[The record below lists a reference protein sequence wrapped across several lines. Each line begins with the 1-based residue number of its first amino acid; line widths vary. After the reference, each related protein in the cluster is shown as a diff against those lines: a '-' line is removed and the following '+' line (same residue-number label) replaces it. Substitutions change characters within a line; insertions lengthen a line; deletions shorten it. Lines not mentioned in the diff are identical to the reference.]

1 MGNYAHTVLLVDD
14 ETNVLRSLERA
25 LRNEEYAILTAGSAA
40 EALDILETAPVDLII
55 SDLGMP
61 GMNGLELLKTV
72 KEKYPAVAR
81 IILTGQSDTPTVL
94 RAINEGEVYRF
105 FTKPWDNEEIKVSIR
120 QTLEHFDFL
129 RAAHKM
135 MCRLKEQ
142 DRLIQDLER
151 RHPGITKDAA
161 EEVFVLSDEYFS
173 ESTEDDMNKYFA
185 DVLGMQPDPE
195 KEK

>member
-1 MGNYAHTVLLVDD
+1 MKNYAHTLLIVDD
-14 ETNVLRSLERA
+14 EVNVLTSLGRA
-25 LRNEEYAILTAGSAA
+25 LRNEEYAVLTASNAA

-61 GMNGLELLKTV
+61 GMNGFELLKTV

-94 RAINEGEVYRF
+94 RAINEGEVFRF

-120 QTLEHFDFL
+120 QTIKHFDFL

-142 DRLIQDLER
+142 DRLIQDLEKR
-151 RHPGITKDAA
+151 YPGITRDAT

-173 ESTEDDMNKYFA
+173 GSIEDDMNKYFA
-185 DVLGMQPDPE
+185 DILGVQSDR
-195 KEK
+195 KE

>member
-1 MGNYAHTVLLVDD
+1 MENYVHTVLIVDD
-14 ETNVLRSLERA
+14 EANILRSLERT
-25 LRNEEYAILTAGSAA
+25 LRNEEYKVLTAGSAA
-40 EALDILETAPVDLII
+40 EALDILETTTVDLIV

-61 GMNGLELLKTV
+61 GMNGLDLLKIV
-72 KEKYPAVAR
+72 KEKHPAVAR
-81 IILTGQSDTPTVL
+81 IVLTGQSDTPTVL

-135 MCRLKEQ
+135 MRRLKEQ

-173 ESTEDDMNKYFA
+173 ESIEDDMNKYFA
-185 DVLGMQPDPE
+185 DVLGMQIDTE
-195 KEK
+195 

>member
-1 MGNYAHTVLLVDD
+1 MENYVHTVLIVDD
-14 ETNVLRSLERA
+14 EVNMLRSLERT
-25 LRNEEYAILTAGSAA
+25 LRNEEYAMLTAGSAA
-40 EALDILETAPVDLII
+40 EALDILETTPVDLIV

-61 GMNGLELLKTV
+61 EMNGLELLKV
-72 KEKYPAVAR
+72 AKEKYPTIAR
-81 IILTGQSDTPTVL
+81 IILTAQSDTPTVL

-105 FTKPWDNEEIKVSIR
+105 FTKPWDNEELKVSIR

-142 DRLIQDLER
+142 DRLIQDMER
-151 RHPGITKDAA
+151 RYPGITKDAA

-173 ESTEDDMNKYFA
+173 GSTEDDMNKYFA
-185 DVLGMQPDPE
+185 DVLGMQLERE
-195 KEK
+195 K

>member
-1 MGNYAHTVLLVDD
+1 MEKYAHTVLIVDD
-14 ETNVLRSLERA
+14 EANVLRSLERT
-25 LRNEEYAILTAGSAA
+25 LRNEKYAVLTASSAT
-40 EALDILETAPVDLII
+40 EALDILQAKSVDLII

-61 GMNGLELLKTV
+61 GMNGFELLKVV
-72 KEKYPAVAR
+72 KEKYPAIAR

-120 QTLEHFDFL
+120 QTIKHFDFL

-151 RHPGITKDAA
+151 RHPGITQDAA
-161 EEVFVLSDEYFS
+161 EDVFVLPEEYFS
-173 ESTEDDMNKYFA
+173 ESIEDDMNKYFA
-185 DVLGMQPDPE
+185 DVLGMQPDRE
-195 KEK
+195 E

>member
-14 ETNVLRSLERA
+14 EANVLRSLERT
-25 LRNEEYAILTAGSAA
+25 LRNEEYALLTAGSAA

-61 GMNGLELLKTV
+61 GMNGFELLKTV
-72 KEKYPAVAR
+72 KGKYPAVAR

-94 RAINEGEVYRF
+94 RAINEGEVFRF
-105 FTKPWDNEEIKVSIR
+105 FTKPWDNEEVKVSIR
-120 QTLEHFDFL
+120 QTLKHFDFL

-135 MCRLKEQ
+135 MRRLKEQ

-151 RHPGITKDAA
+151 RHPGITQDAA

-185 DVLGMQPDPE
+185 DVLGMQPARG
-195 KEK
+195 K

>member
-1 MGNYAHTVLLVDD
+1 MGKYAHTVLIVDD
-14 ETNVLRSLERA
+14 EVNVLNSLERT
-25 LRNEEYAILTAGSAA
+25 LRNEEYAVLTASSAT
-40 EALDILETAPVDLII
+40 EALDILQTKTVDLII

-61 GMNGLELLKTV
+61 EMNGFELLKTV
-72 KEKYPAVAR
+72 KGRYPAVAR
-81 IILTGQSDTPTVL
+81 IILTGQSDAPTVV
-94 RAINEGEVYRF
+94 RAINEGEVFRF

-120 QTLEHFDFL
+120 QTLKHFDFL

-135 MCRLKEQ
+135 MCRLKDQ

-161 EEVFVLSDEYFS
+161 EDVFVLSDEYFS
-173 ESTEDDMNKYFA
+173 GSIEDDMNKYFA
-185 DVLGMQPDPE
+185 DTLGMQPDPE

>member
-1 MGNYAHTVLLVDD
+1 MGKYAHTVLIVDD
-14 ETNVLRSLERA
+14 EVNVLRSLERT
-25 LRNEEYAILTAGSAA
+25 LRNEKYAILTAGSAA
-40 EALDILETAPVDLII
+40 EALDILEATPVDLII

-61 GMNGLELLKTV
+61 GMNGFELLKVV
-72 KEKYPAVAR
+72 KEKYPAIAR

-105 FTKPWDNEEIKVSIR
+105 FTKPWDNEEVEVSIR
-120 QTLEHFDFL
+120 QTLKHFDFL

-161 EEVFVLSDEYFS
+161 EDVFVLSDEYFS
-173 ESTEDDMNKYFA
+173 GSIEDDMNKYFA
-185 DVLGMQPDPE
+185 DVLGMQPDRE
-195 KEK
+195 E

>member
-14 ETNVLRSLERA
+14 EANVLRSLERT
-25 LRNEEYAILTAGSAA
+25 LRNEEYAILTADSAV
-40 EALDILETAPVDLII
+40 EALDILETASVDLII

-61 GMNGLELLKTV
+61 GMNGFELLKTV

-120 QTLEHFDFL
+120 QTIKHFDFL

-142 DRLIQDLER
+142 DRLIHDLER

-161 EEVFVLSDEYFS
+161 EDVFVLPDEYFS
-173 ESTEDDMNKYFA
+173 ESIEDDMNKYFA
-185 DVLGMQPDPE
+185 DVLGMQIDTE
-195 KEK
+195 